1 MKCSLTS
8 YYKGSFSEKSCAQVF
23 KRALFFY
30 RVNCHVLC
38 KIVLLKI
45 SLLLNKTVHSFIGF
59 FARTVIVEKWWL
71 CSILSHKMG
80 LQGHFYYMIKQSAF
94 NIRKDSLANRLVQ
107 INYFWMR
114 PDTFLQTLLFWVLC
128 KDCFKWKLIAMFNFD
143 TYNWVARTL
152 LFVWTISIQYSQGQF
167 GTWIIVQINYNWMQ
181 PDTILW
187 TLFYKHSSF
196 WFFART
202 VLNENW

>member
-1 MKCSLTS
+1 MGCAVLSTSRRLTWYLRRAVTKS
-8 YYKGSFSEKSCAQVF
+8 RWWKWIFRTKWIALTRNPVLIDERWTMIGHSMRTDTHRNPKG
-23 KRALFFY
+23 
-30 RVNCHVLC
+30 
-38 KIVLLKI
+38 
-45 SLLLNKTVHSFIGF
+45 
-59 FARTVIVEKWWL
+59 
-71 CSILSHKMG
+71 
-80 LQGHFYYMIKQSAF
+80 
-94 NIRKDSLANRLVQ
+94 
-107 INYFWMR
+107 
-114 PDTFLQTLLFWVLC
+114 PDTFIQTLFFWVLC